1 MRILDK
7 YIAGEYI
14 KTLIIILLAFSV
26 LMIVVEVS
34 DRMPRLIRRGAEPA
48 DMFVYFLLRLPYL
61 FLLTAPIVVLL
72 SGLFL
77 MNNLSKYSESV
88 AIRGAGISIVRM
100 VTPLFWIGLLI
111 SILVLILGE
120 LVLPVAEEYRQ
131 YVYTEKIKG
140 QKVEDKK
147 MRSRIHYLGN
157 DGNLY
162 YIGFFDGYRNRLKTI
177 DITTFNGDTGEIEK
191 KITATNAIWLK
202 EEWTF
207 ENCYIRE
214 FEDGQLVSMNYH
226 DEIVL
231 KDVDATPID
240 FIKSAK
246 KPMSMNYFELRE
258 YIDRLKKVGETYH
271 KEQVVLNQKLSYPFS
286 NLIILLFCIPL
297 VSASHRSRGRGLM
310 FGAGLGVC
318 FLFLSVIRIF
328 QSLGENGMIE
338 PWLATWIPNIL
349 FTIIGLFFLVKS
361 EV

>member
-7 YIAGEYI
+7 YIAREYL
-14 KTLIIILLAFSV
+14 KTLLIILLAFSI

-34 DRMPRLIRRGAEPA
+34 DRMPRLLRRGAGA
-48 DMFVYFLLRLPYL
+48 KDMVIYFILRLPYL

-77 MNNLSKYSESV
+77 MNNLSRYSESV

-100 VTPLFWIGLLI
+100 VAPLFWLGLLI
-111 SILVLILGE
+111 SIGVLILGE
-120 LVLPVAEEYRQ
+120 VILPKAEEYRQ
-131 YVYTEKIKG
+131 YVYTERIKG

-147 MRSRIHYLGN
+147 MRSRIHYLGQ

-177 DITTFNGDTGEIEK
+177 DITTFDGVSGEIRK
-191 KITATNAIWLK
+191 KITATNAVW
-202 EEWTF
+202 EDESWTF

-214 FEDGQLVSMNYH
+214 FDKGEMFDMKFF
-226 DEIVL
+226 DETTIAEL
-231 KDVDATPID
+231 DVTPLD

-258 YIDRLKKVGETYH
+258 YIKRLKKVGEKYH

-286 NLIILLFCIPL
+286 NLIILLFCVPL

-310 FGAGLGVC
+310 FGLGLTVC

-328 QSLGENGMIE
+328 QSLGENGMID
-338 PWLATWIPNIL
+338 PFLSTWIPNII
-349 FTIIGLFFLVKS
+349 FIIIGLVFLVKS